1 MPYPVLDAPISPLR
15 QRLIDD
21 MNMRR
26 FSRETQRNYL
36 RDIGRLATFLGRS
49 PDTVTTDDLRRFQ
62 IEQQDDGVPVPT
74 MNSIVSALRFFFTHT
89 VDRPDLARK
98 LVRLAHPR
106 KLPVVL
112 SRDEVARL
120 LNATTCLK
128 HQAALSVAYGAG
140 LRVAEV
146 SMLKVTDVDSERML
160 LRVERGKGGRYR
172 NAMLSEDLL
181 TLLRQW
187 WKVGRQQGVMH
198 RDGWL
203 FPGQHAMK
211 PISTRQLYRVV
222 VEAAQAADIA
232 KRVGPHTLRH
242 SFATHLLPASLESAE
257 REAKNLGTRGE
268 KDDFKLAICDRRLLP
283 DQLEQTLLA
292 RCAVALFVNVKPVRS
307 AWWLTIDQDAEFHG
321 GSRRCRPHDKIKI
334 TGVKSVRDVAIRLF
348 QRGAVAADYPAAGER
363 PFIQVQLGRGF
374 IEVKLVAHRTAR
386 RCKALSAFV
395 TDVVFLRLEID
406 LVRGRLKATGV
417 DRHQISAYALGASLR
432 EQPLNNHFRLFVRA
446 LAEMLIANVS
456 LCINKIE
463 RRPIIVVEAAPN
475 CALAVHRNRIVDAQC
490 FYLPADVVNVPFK
503 SEFRRMHTDHD

>member
-49 PDTVTTDDLRRFQ
+49 PDTATTDDLRRFQ
-62 IEQQDDGVPVPT
+62 IEQQEDGVPVPT

-89 VDRPDLARK
+89 LDRPDLARK

-128 HQAALSVAYGAG
+128 HQAALSIAYGAG
-140 LRVAEV
+140 
-146 SMLKVTDVDSERML
+146 
-160 LRVERGKGGRYR
+160 
-172 NAMLSEDLL
+172 MLSQDLL
-181 TLLRQW
+181 LLLRQW

-211 PISTRQLYRVV
+211 PISTRQLYRIV

-242 SFATHLLPASLESAE
+242 SFATHLLED
-257 REAKNLGTRGE
+257 GT
-268 KDDFKLAICDRRLLP
+268 D
-283 DQLEQTLLA
+283 
-292 RCAVALFVNVKPVRS
+292 
-307 AWWLTIDQDAEFHG
+307 
-321 GSRRCRPHDKIKI
+321 
-334 TGVKSVRDVAIRLF
+334 IRI
-348 QRGAVAADYPAAGER
+348 
-363 PFIQVQLGRGF
+363 IQVLLGHA
-374 IEVKLVAHRTAR
+374 K
-386 RCKALSAFV
+386 
-395 TDVVFLRLEID
+395 
-406 LVRGRLKATGV
+406 
-417 DRHQISAYALGASLR
+417 
-432 EQPLNNHFRLFVRA
+432 LNNTAFYTKVATRTVRTVTSPLDKLGLFKPG
-446 LAEMLIANVS
+446 EIS
-456 LCINKIE
+456 
-463 RRPIIVVEAAPN
+463 P
-475 CALAVHRNRIVDAQC
+475 D
-490 FYLPADVVNVPFK
+490 
-503 SEFRRMHTDHD
+503 S